1 MAIEIERKF
10 LVLNDSYKK
19 ESYKKLTIKQG
30 FLNSNYNR
38 VVRIRIIGNKGYL
51 TVKGKSSEDGT
62 SRFEWEKEISIEEAF
77 LLLAICEKGVI
88 EKVRYLIRQGQH
100 IYEVDEFKINNEG
113 LIVAEIEL
121 SDVNE
126 EFVKPSWLGKEV
138 TGITKYYNSELSNTP
153 YKSWA

>member
-30 FLNSNYNR
+30 FLNSYYNR
-38 VVRIRIIGNKGYL
+38 VVRIWIIGNKGYL

-88 EKVRYLIRQGQH
+88 EKVRYLIKARKSRH
-100 IYEVDEFKINNEG
+100 IFFLLVF
-113 LIVAEIEL
+113 
-121 SDVNE
+121 
-126 EFVKPSWLGKEV
+126 F
-138 TGITKYYNSELSNTP
+138 
-153 YKSWA
+153 